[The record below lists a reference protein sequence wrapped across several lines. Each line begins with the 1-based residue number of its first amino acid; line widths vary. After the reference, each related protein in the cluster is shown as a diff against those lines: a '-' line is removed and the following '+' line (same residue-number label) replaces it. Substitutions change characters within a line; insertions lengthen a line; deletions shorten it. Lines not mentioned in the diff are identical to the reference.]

1 MAICVGDEFCSHES
15 LILTM
20 YDSCSWGLGVM
31 VSVEVRFRL
40 YAGSSCYSHHP
51 LVLCFRKHSKMEDY

>member
-20 YDSCSWGLGVM
+20 YESYSLGLGVR
-31 VSVEVRFRL
+31 VSVRFRL
-40 YAGSSCYSHHP
+40 YAEPSYYNCYSHQP
-51 LVLCFRKHSKMEDY
+51 L